1 MILVISRSLQ
11 SFLLLICP
19 CEMKRK
25 AACAQSLTHITFDP
39 KQLLRNNTDNRVLQ
53 INTAKVISFFKSK
66 VRNFAILYPLLETAS
81 QKATPFALYCD
92 CLYVCSLRT

>member
-19 CEMKRK
+19 CEIKRK

-53 INTAKVISFFKSK
+53 INTAKGISFFKSK
-66 VRNFAILYPLLETAS
+66 V
-81 QKATPFALYCD
+81 
-92 CLYVCSLRT
+92 

>member
-19 CEMKRK
+19 CEIKTK
-25 AACAQSLTHITFDP
+25 AACALTHITFDP

-53 INTAKVISFFKSK
+53 INTPKVISVSTSK
-66 VRNFAILYPLLETAS
+66 V
-81 QKATPFALYCD
+81 
-92 CLYVCSLRT
+92 